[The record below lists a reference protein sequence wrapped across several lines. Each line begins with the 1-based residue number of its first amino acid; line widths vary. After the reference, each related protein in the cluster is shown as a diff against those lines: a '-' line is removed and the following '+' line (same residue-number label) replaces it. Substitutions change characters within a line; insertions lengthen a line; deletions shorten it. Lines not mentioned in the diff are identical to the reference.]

1 MLFRSHHHLHGEVV
15 SLGVLCLL
23 EHAGQFEE
31 EDRLMQFND
40 SIGLPVC
47 FDDVE
52 IQESEFDKMADKFMQ
67 TTEWAHMPQG
77 VTRENFLESMR
88 RENAKGRAFKAAKK

>member
-1 MLFRSHHHLHGEVV
+1 
-15 SLGVLCLL
+15 
-23 EHAGQFEE
+23 
-31 EDRLMQFND
+31 
-40 SIGLPVC
+40 
-47 FDDVE
+47 
-52 IQESEFDKMADKFMQ
+52 MADKFMQ

>member
-1 MLFRSHHHLHGEVV
+1 M
-15 SLGVLCLL
+15 LCLL

-31 EDRLMQFND
+31 EDRLMRFND

-77 VTRENFLESMR
+77 VTRENFLESCS
-88 RENAKGRAFKAAKK
+88 RENSQGSASSRKEMI